1 MNRLHRDLLAALRKR
16 HRDFEPSPES
26 RARLLETEK
35 FARDLAHRG
44 GVRFPLPDDY
54 VAFLR
59 ELGRVPWPMDI
70 GNILDFRSNQWPVG
84 FVAFARDAKKAH
96 GFLLRWR
103 TTRISKD
110 FERRAEDLEWR
121 AAKARG
127 EDRTRMFAEAR
138 ALFEKAREADARRE
152 ALAEKARTTND
163 LRIEAVSLAARAL
176 RRFAPDE
183 EDHLDSFSLWL
194 ESAIATAEQ
203 AESTR
208 AAVRTKKKV
217 ARAPAPAQQPAND
230 SSQIDRAL
238 DLLDRLVAMEKIVVA
253 SDFDEDAIAPR
264 LVPVLDD
271 AVRVLDV
278 LTDDPQIE
286 EVFASADDV
295 ESLLR

>member
-1 MNRLHRDLLAALRKR
+1 MNRLHRNLLAALRKR

-127 EDRTRMFAEAR
+127 EDRTDVRRSSSPLREGER
-138 ALFEKAREADARRE
+138 AG
-152 ALAEKARTTND
+152 
-163 LRIEAVSLAARAL
+163 RA
-176 RRFAPDE
+176 
-183 EDHLDSFSLWL
+183 
-194 ESAIATAEQ
+194 T
-203 AESTR
+203 
-208 AAVRTKKKV
+208 
-217 ARAPAPAQQPAND
+217 
-230 SSQIDRAL
+230 
-238 DLLDRLVAMEKIVVA
+238 
-253 SDFDEDAIAPR
+253 
-264 LVPVLDD
+264 
-271 AVRVLDV
+271 
-278 LTDDPQIE
+278 
-286 EVFASADDV
+286 
-295 ESLLR
+295 